1 VGLDDALNRDV
12 PFLDLSFSRAFSPRL
27 RLEIRG
33 SYSEQQSI
41 DTDTQDRERRVILG
55 LAWTLGRRADVS
67 FQVAR
72 FERSSSILGSAYEE
86 NRAFVTFS
94 YGAEISGIQMG
105 L

>member
-1 VGLDDALNRDV
+1 
-12 PFLDLSFSRAFSPRL
+12 
-27 RLEIRG
+27 
-33 SYSEQQSI
+33 
-41 DTDTQDRERRVILG
+41 
-55 LAWTLGRRADVS
+55 
-67 FQVAR
+67 VAR

>member
-1 VGLDDALNRDV
+1 
-12 PFLDLSFSRAFSPRL
+12 
-27 RLEIRG
+27 
-33 SYSEQQSI
+33 
-41 DTDTQDRERRVILG
+41 
-55 LAWTLGRRADVS
+55 VS